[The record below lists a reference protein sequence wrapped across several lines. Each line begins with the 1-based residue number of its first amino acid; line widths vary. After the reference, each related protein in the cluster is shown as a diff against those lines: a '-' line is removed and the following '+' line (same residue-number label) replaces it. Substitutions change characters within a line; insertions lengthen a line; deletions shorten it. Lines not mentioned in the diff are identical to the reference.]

1 MQFPSHRYFII
12 PPYLDSFWCDEILRN
27 TALTAWPD
35 HSHSLPH
42 STTCSI
48 LLLKKLL
55 TKYSMYR
62 PSISIQ
68 YDVLSLPLPLFSTA
82 PQSFSVNETTARP
95 ILLNNI
101 TCAGTE
107 TRLTDCPRSGV
118 GTHNCSHTHNVVVSC
133 RGAYHYIMLKTTH
146 SCRMRIEHSY
156 IYVHNI
162 FDVCMGQHDPFSP
175 TSKLKVTICY

>member
-1 MQFPSHRYFII
+1 
-12 PPYLDSFWCDEILRN
+12 
-27 TALTAWPD
+27 
-35 HSHSLPH
+35 
-42 STTCSI
+42 
-48 LLLKKLL
+48 
-55 TKYSMYR
+55 MYR

-175 TSKLKVTICY
+175 TSKLKVTICYWLADVKFYIFCFQCIQICNHTYCLLMEIMVPLTVLTSMQVAFSS